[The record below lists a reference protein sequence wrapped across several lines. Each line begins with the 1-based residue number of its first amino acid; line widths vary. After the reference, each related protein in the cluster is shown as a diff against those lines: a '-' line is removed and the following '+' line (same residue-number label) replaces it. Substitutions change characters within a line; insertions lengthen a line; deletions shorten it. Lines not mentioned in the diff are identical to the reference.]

1 MSGAANAI
9 VNRTGMFYHSKITD
23 PYGALT
29 DNIISN
35 LNGTWTG
42 ETLTGAVV
50 PADYTVNLSEAGPA
64 KGAIGQKIAVPA
76 TYVFPNPGPAT
87 ACFAFEAVSAK
98 DLSTYEAVTFYIR
111 SDVAIA
117 GGDLYLCLSTNSA
130 TVTTAYSARTE
141 KLLLPAIPKT
151 TMTVADVPDNGDEAD
166 EDKWVRV
173 CLKLAAPSS
182 DTAITAIGLY
192 WAGVTTIDPG
202 AINIYVQGL
211 RGMHNFEGR
220 TGFSISESVD
230 EVDVTDYESKFTRE
244 FDTTFSAWTCST
256 EGHKEGAPP
265 LDKGRKYVIAMA
277 ETDTVG
283 QVFIGDALYTG
294 FNPSGTFA
302 ESVKYPYQMRGTGFL
317 SKPLS

>member
-1 MSGAANAI
+1 MSGAASAV
-9 VNRTGMFYHSKITD
+9 VNRTGLFLHSKITD
-23 PYGALT
+23 PYATPANNSITTFDDVSGVWVGEL
-29 DNIISN
+29 S
-35 LNGTWTG
+35 TG
-42 ETLTGAVV
+42 QVTI
-50 PADYTVNLSEAGPA
+50 ADYTASLSEAGPA
-64 KGAIGQKIAVPA
+64 KGVIGAKITVPA
-76 TYVFPNPGPAT
+76 NWVPVAT
-87 ACFAFEAVSAK
+87 TCFAFQPLAAPI
-98 DLSTYEAVTFYIR
+98 DLSVYDAVTFYIR
-111 SDVAIA
+111 SNVAIA
-117 GGDLYLCLSTNSA
+117 SGSMYLALGTDTTS
-130 TVTTAYSARTE
+130 VTTAYSARTE

-151 TMTVADVPDNGDEAD
+151 TMTGDTPDNGDEAD

-173 CLKLAAPSS
+173 CLKLAAPTS
-182 DTAITAIGLY
+182 DTAIDTIGFY
-192 WAGVTTIDPG
+192 WAGADPG

-211 RGMHNFEGR
+211 RGMKMLEGR

-230 EVDVTDYESKFTRE
+230 EVDVSDYESRFTRE

-265 LDKGRKYVIAMA
+265 LAKGRKYVIAMM

-317 SKPLS
+317 QKPLS